1 MIMDTRQQAR
11 ALMIRHHKTIANRQ
25 QSLLG
30 RAAGEIG
37 MDVTG
42 TDYYNTLKVTAGSGF
57 VSYYD
62 RSNSTIS

>member
-42 TDYYNTLKVTAGSGF
+42 TEYYNNLKATSGTKF
-57 VSYYD
+57 LS
-62 RSNSTIS
+62 